1 MGHGILSSPG
11 LALGQALSGKQEGT
25 HSGKARSPA
34 NAKAAQQAGPA
45 GRQVL
50 LGSVEVRHAG
60 GCTRVSLDYHFRG
73 LTTSLPLPLDGQ
85 SSVKPL
91 FPLGSRSLSLDEGR
105 RGKSAVAS

>member
-34 NAKAAQQAGPA
+34 NTKAAQQAGPA

-60 GCTRVSLDYHFRG
+60 RCTRVSLDYHFRG
-73 LTTSLPLPLDGQ
+73 LNPSFPLTLDGQ

-91 FPLGSRSLSLDEGR
+91 FPLGSSPFSPNEGR
-105 RGKSAVAS
+105 RRKSVMAS